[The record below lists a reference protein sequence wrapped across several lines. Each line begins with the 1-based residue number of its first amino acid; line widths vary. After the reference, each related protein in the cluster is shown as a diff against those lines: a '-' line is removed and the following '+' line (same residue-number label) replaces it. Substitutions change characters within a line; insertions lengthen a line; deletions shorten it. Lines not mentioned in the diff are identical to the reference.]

1 VVVLA
6 AALLC
11 ACSFDAFAR
20 EVTLSIGDL
29 QAGSVS
35 ARSVKARLR
44 GANLEAVDVEAE
56 RLSVPGRVW
65 RRPRVSCP
73 RLELTQTRAACAAA
87 VLEVGEKI
95 PLSFSY
101 SFEERQ
107 AIAEFKAP
115 PDEVWRM
122 QARLGGKRI
131 TAEGNIQNAR
141 LTRFASLLPSNLP
154 KLTNG
159 RASGNIVLEGDTV
172 KAHIDV
178 TGLAF
183 ADAQGLH
190 AGEKIDATV
199 DAEARGKSEEWQ
211 WKARLSWRAGEVFWQ
226 PFFAAAKGQQL
237 DVQATTARGVTRV
250 RTGTLELPEVAT
262 VAFTA
267 DWDHAKAAF
276 TSFDAGAKRVRVGP
290 LYENVLKPL
299 VAGTAASDLRAEGE
313 ASFAVKLTAAG
324 LTVADVELNDV
335 SFEDRHRRFAVF
347 GLNGRIPWRRDDA
360 SATELTLKGA
370 ELDNVPIGA
379 IRIPLRLKGT
389 RVAVDRV
396 RVPLLD
402 GALVLRDFAA
412 IPASD
417 GWRWRFSGEVEPI
430 SMVQLTQAL
439 GVPTMHGV
447 LGGTIP
453 ELRYRRGTLS
463 MDGALALTIFDGT
476 VWVSNLQL
484 IDPFGRA
491 PRLHADVDM
500 NHLDLEL
507 LTRTFDFGTITGR
520 VDVQVKGLE
529 LVGWEPSK
537 FDARIESS
545 PGKYPRKISQRAVE
559 NISALGGAGAA
570 AAIQRSFLRFFQQFG
585 YNRLGLSCRL
595 ENGVCHM
602 EGIEAA
608 PQGGYV
614 IVKGGGIPA
623 VSVIGYNRAVDW
635 RELIAR
641 LKRITQENVKPIVK

>member
-1 VVVLA
+1 VA
-6 AALLC
+6 LC
-11 ACSFDAFAR
+11 ACSFGAFAR

-35 ARSVKARLR
+35 AQSVKARLR
-44 GANLEAVDVEAE
+44 GTNLEELNVEAE
-56 RLSVPGRVW
+56 RLTVPGHTW
-65 RRPRVSCP
+65 RKPRVTCA
-73 RLELTQTRAACAAA
+73 RLELARTHAACAAA
-87 VLEVGEKI
+87 VLDIGEKL
-95 PLSFSY
+95 PLSVSY
-101 SFEERQ
+101 AFAERQ
-107 AIAEFKAP
+107 VLAEFKGP
-115 PDEVWRM
+115 PNEVWRL
-122 QARLGGKRI
+122 QARLAGKQVV
-131 TAEGNIQNAR
+131 AEANIENAQ
-141 LTRFASLLPSNLP
+141 LARFVPWLPSNFP

-159 RASGNIVLEGDTV
+159 RASGNVVLDGDTI
-172 KAHIDV
+172 KARLDV
-178 TGLAF
+178 SGLAF
-183 ADAQGLH
+183 SDARGLH
-190 AGEKIDATV
+190 AGEKIDATLE
-199 DAEARGKSEEWQ
+199 AEASGKSDDSQ
-211 WKARLSWRAGEVFWQ
+211 WKARLSWHAGEVFWQ

-237 DVQATTARGVTRV
+237 DIQGTTARGVTQV
-250 RTGTLELPEVAT
+250 RTGTLEVPEVGR

-267 DWDHAKAAF
+267 AWDHAKGAF
-276 TSFDAGAKRVRVGP
+276 TSLDARAKGVRMGA

-299 VAGTAASDLRAEGE
+299 VEGTAASDLRVDGE
-313 ASFAVKLTAAG
+313 ASFAVKLTATG
-324 LTVADVELNDV
+324 LTAADVELNDV
-335 SFEDRHRRFAVF
+335 SLEDRQRRFAVF
-347 GLNGRIPWRRDDA
+347 GLSGRIPWRRDDA
-360 SATELTLKGA
+360 TVTELTLTGA
-370 ELDNVPIGA
+370 EIDKIPIGA
-379 IRIPLRLKGT
+379 IRIPLRMKGT

-463 MDGALALTIFDGT
+463 MDGALALTVFDGT
-476 VWVSNLQL
+476 VWITDLQL

-491 PRLHADVDM
+491 PRLHADIDM
-500 NHLDLEL
+500 NRLDLEL
-507 LTRTFDFGTITGR
+507 LTRAFDFGTITGR
-520 VDVQVKGLE
+520 IDAQVKGLE
-529 LVGWEPSK
+529 LVGWEPSR
-537 FDARIESS
+537 FDAHIESS

-585 YNRLGLSCRL
+585 YERLGLSCRL

-602 EGIEAA
+602 DGIEPA
-608 PQGGYV
+608 PQGYV

-623 VSVIGYNRAVDW
+623 ISVIGYNRAVDW
-635 RELIAR
+635 RELLAR